1 MKRYLIFILIWTIS
15 VPGYAQSGNVSAIE
29 AAITAGHFQQ
39 AQAILNDR
47 IKTFKEQRLPD
58 SIAEYIFIAGK
69 IYASQK
75 NVPRGNKVVEEMI
88 AQVRSLHPGAASLMQ
103 AYIEAGEYYGFTGNS
118 SKGYE
123 QNKVA
128 AQYAEQAGSAPSQRA
143 LIQNN
148 LCTFAQRSGN
158 IPAAKNHAL
167 IAIRLLEGYPH
178 PDFSA
183 LYIAQ
188 NGMGSMSYYAS
199 KLDSAVYY
207 FQAAMQSLKKSPPT
221 PANQFYRVAIIQ
233 NNLAGIYNQQGN
245 TSKAIETMYAAISNL
260 ERYHNSED
268 AEPRKK
274 SAAVSLQFEA
284 TDNLAG
290 IYKSIGD
297 LARARDLLEYSY
309 NQKRSRLSAN
319 DPAIFKSQILLGQLF
334 NDLHEQELSIRYLN
348 QGIANFI
355 QSGNPDPIWTGDG
368 YNTLARIY
376 EDKGEKRQAAGY
388 YHRADSCYLLGLG
401 DVYDETYLDFLRNR
415 ARFLAGHG
423 RGREAIEVATRS
435 EKYILKTEGAESFS
449 AFQQLLNFSQ
459 IEYLTKN
466 YIQSEAYASKGL
478 RWLNNKIRNASTL
491 VDSIKM
497 ESDKP
502 RAIYYQSRARYALLT
517 DKTEMAINGILTEM
531 HQALAII
538 DRKKSFVNNTDNN
551 RVLLSENKEIFD
563 FVKRLELDLYAITN
577 DPGYVDRIMNL
588 QESFLYTRLRSRLN
602 NDSIP
607 FAHLPKKISLEEK
620 LLDRQLANAL
630 AQNDVTGSLRDYKNI
645 SNRIAVFRENLKTEF
660 PDYYRL
666 RYQSFLA
673 DEQPVQQMIP
683 AGITLLR
690 YFFIDSSLYVL
701 VADKKVKKIVPLQ
714 SNNLAHLIE
723 QTYRQ
728 TGAVHPIA
736 DALFSLYEMLWKPIE
751 SSVRNKKIVVIPDGI
766 LYSLNM
772 EILTPSRIKGF
783 DDLAK
788 NSLLAKYTFSYN
800 YSIFLLQKQR
810 IGQRYSRVFTG
821 FAPGFSEALKNLYRQ
836 SVNDSVRMDYGYLNM
851 LPQPFTTT
859 LLKNLYHTVGGQV
872 YLDGDCTRERFI
884 REAGNSRII
893 HIGTHAFSDNEYP
906 QYSRL
911 VFTKGEASDEN
922 NLLYAQNLYHYS
934 LPSELTVLSA
944 CETGK
949 PGYEDGEGMISL
961 ANAFNY
967 AGSKSILTGLWKIDE
982 KASAILLEK
991 FYRNLEKGM
1000 TKDEALRHAKLSYLN
1015 SEHNRM
1021 LYPAYWAGLVII
1033 GDTTPVS
1040 LTTTRRVKIYVGLSV
1055 AIMLLISAGY
1065 FYNRMGKFKKR

>member
-1 MKRYLIFILIWTIS
+1 MIS
-15 VPGYAQSGNVSAIE
+15 VPGYAQPGNVSAIE
-29 AAITAGHFQQ
+29 SAITAGHFQQ

-69 IYASQK
+69 IHASQK

-88 AQVRSLHPGAASLMQ
+88 AQVRSLHPDAASLMQ
-103 AYIEAGEYYGFTGNS
+103 AHIEAGEYYGFTGNNG
-118 SKGYE
+118 KGYE
-123 QNKVA
+123 QNNIA
-128 AQYAEQAGSAPSQRA
+128 ARYAQKSGVSASQLA

-148 LCTFAQRSGN
+148 LSTYAQRTGN
-158 IPAAKNHAL
+158 IPAAKSHSLN
-167 IAIRLLEGYPH
+167 AIRLLEGDPNH
-178 PDFSA
+178 DFST

-188 NGMGSMSYYAS
+188 NGMGAMYYYAS
-199 KLDSAVYY
+199 NLDSAAYY
-207 FQAAMQSLKKSPPT
+207 FDAAMESLQKCPPT
-221 PANQFYRVAIIQ
+221 PVNKFYRVAVLQ

-245 TSKAIETMYAAISNL
+245 TSKAIDAMYAVISNL
-260 ERYHNSED
+260 ERFYQSGD
-268 AEPRKK
+268 ADLKK
-274 SAAVSLQFEA
+274 KNASLSLQYEA

-290 IYKSIGD
+290 IYKSLGD
-297 LARARDLLEYSY
+297 LARARGLLEYSY
-309 NQKRSRLSAN
+309 SQKRSHLTAN

-334 NDLHEQELSIRYLN
+334 KDLHERELSIRTLS
-348 QGIANFI
+348 QGINNFI
-355 QSGNPDPIWTGDG
+355 QSDDPDPIWIGDG
-368 YNTLARIY
+368 YNTLAQIY
-376 EDKGEKRQAAGY
+376 ADKGENLMATDY
-388 YHRADSCYLLGLG
+388 YHQADSCYRLGLG
-401 DVYDETYLDFLRNR
+401 GVYDEIYLEFLGSK
-415 ARFLAGHG
+415 ARFLARTGK
-423 RGREAIEVATRS
+423 GREAVKTAVSS
-435 EKYILKTEGAESFS
+435 EKYVSETQGAESFS
-449 AFQQLLNFSQ
+449 AFQQLLNYSQ
-459 IEYLTKN
+459 IQYLIKN
-466 YIQSEAYASKGL
+466 YSQSEVYASRGL
-478 RWLNNKIRNASTL
+478 KWLNNKIRSVTTL
-491 VDSIKM
+491 TDSIKM

-517 DKTEMAINGILTEM
+517 DKTEPAIKSILADM
-531 HQALAII
+531 RQALAII

-551 RVLLSENKEIFD
+551 RILLSENKEIFD
-563 FVKRLELDLYAITN
+563 FVKRLELDLYTITN
-577 DPGYVDRIMNL
+577 DPDYVARIMNL

-602 NDSIP
+602 NDTIP
-607 FAHLPKKISLEEK
+607 FAQIPEEISLEEK
-620 LLDRQLANAL
+620 LLDQQLRSSL
-630 AQNDVTGSLRDYKNI
+630 AENDMAKSLRIYKNV
-645 SNRIAVFRENLKTEF
+645 SQRITHFREKLRTAF

-673 DEQPVQQMIP
+673 DEQPVEKMIP
-683 AGITLLR
+683 PGITLLR

-701 VADKKVKKIVPLQ
+701 VADNTEKRIVPLR
-714 SNNLAHLIE
+714 SKDLAHLIE
-723 QTYRQ
+723 LTFRQ
-728 TGAVHPIA
+728 TGAAQPVA
-736 DALFSLYEMLWKPIE
+736 DALFSLYEMLWKPVEASIRHKR
-751 SSVRNKKIVVIPDGI
+751 VVVIPDGV
-766 LYSLNM
+766 LYNLNI
-772 EILTPSRIKGF
+772 EILTPARIKGF

-800 YSIFLLQKQR
+800 YSIFLLKKQQTR
-810 IGQRYSRVFTG
+810 QRYTRVFTG
-821 FAPGFSEALKNLYRQ
+821 FAPGFSEPLKNLYRR
-836 SVNDSVRMDYGYLNM
+836 SVNDSVRMDYSYLNM

-872 YLDGDCTRERFI
+872 YLDGDCTREQFI

-906 QYSRL
+906 RYSRL
-911 VFTKGEASDEN
+911 VFTKGEALDEN
-922 NLLYAQNLYHYS
+922 NLLYAQDLYHYS

-949 PGYEDGEGMISL
+949 PGYEDGEGMVSL

-991 FYRNLEKGM
+991 FYKNLEKGM

-1065 FYNRMGKFKKR
+1065 FYNRMGKFKKL